1 MKHLLNTLYVTA
13 PERYHS
19 LDGKNVVIR
28 SEDEEIGRI
37 PLHNLEAIVTFGYQG
52 SCTDGGLCTT
62 KYRSK
67 LLIRQWPFSC
77 QSIR

>member
-13 PERYHS
+13 PERYLS
-19 LDGKNVVIR
+19 LDGENVVIR

-52 SCTDGGLCTT
+52 ASPALMGACVQRNINLSFLSASGRFLAM
-62 KYRSK
+62 
-67 LLIRQWPFSC
+67 I
-77 QSIR
+77 

>member
-52 SCTDGGLCTT
+52 LV
-62 KYRSK
+62 
-67 LLIRQWPFSC
+67 LN
-77 QSIR
+77 